1 MTSPKQPA
9 AKSLRAPA
17 KSRARDIRIARISDV
32 FADLRDRIHAAS
44 LDMPVPDTEPC
55 DIGAMARRCQTL
67 AGQALPLGEEPHYLD
82 PTIAADAR
90 ELLLEVAAW
99 ASCAVLELD
108 RKAIKARRTA

>member
-1 MTSPKQPA
+1 MTA
-9 AKSLRAPA
+9 AKSLRAPV
-17 KSRARDIRIARISDV
+17 KGKTRDIRVARITDV
-32 FADLRDRIHAAS
+32 FADLRERIHAAS
-44 LDMPVPDTEPC
+44 LDTPVPTGEPC

-67 AGQALPLGEEPHYLD
+67 AGQALPLGEEPHHLD

-108 RKAIKARRTA
+108 RRAIAASRSKS